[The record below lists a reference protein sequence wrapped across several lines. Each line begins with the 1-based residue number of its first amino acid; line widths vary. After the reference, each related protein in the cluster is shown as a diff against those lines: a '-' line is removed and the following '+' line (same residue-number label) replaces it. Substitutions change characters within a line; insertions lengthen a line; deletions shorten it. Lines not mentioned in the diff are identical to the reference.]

1 MEPSVSVTA
10 WTAARTASA
19 GCPRRPLVPTF
30 LSGRVRAPRAPRV
43 PASASARRARSRRL
57 CPRAWTSAP
66 VATGTAP
73 VAASA
78 VVGCPLPLR
87 RCPPSAGSPW
97 AGRVAGEGS
106 RRRRVPRFPRVLR
119 RVWVPPDPRPR
130 RHLPRSGTVSGLE
143 SGPGP
148 GLGLGRLPPRSA
160 PGGAEGSAAAPS
172 AAEGSVCSQ
181 AARRYSEDS
190 AAETSGADCG
200 AGPRRRRRMNAC
212 VPPRGRPRAAWAAAA
227 GWALS
232 DRQTEAT
239 TASERTAGGR
249 RDAKTNTRRLIND
262 RNTIRTFRSRRRE
275 TRKSRDGGRV
285 D

>member
-10 WTAARTASA
+10 WTVARTVGGTPAASPS
-19 GCPRRPLVPTF
+19 GVP
-30 LSGRVRAPRAPRV
+30 G
-43 PASASARRARSRRL
+43 
-57 CPRAWTSAP
+57 
-66 VATGTAP
+66 
-73 VAASA
+73 VAASSQLFFRD
-78 VVGCPLPLR
+78 GSEPREPRGSWR
-87 RCPPSAGSPW
+87 RRRRAEPARVASVLARGLQHRWRRERRRWRPRWWGVPFPEDAPISGLPW
-97 AGRVAGEGS
+97 AGRAAGEGS
-106 RRRRVPRFPRVLR
+106 RGAGSPLPKGS
-119 RVWVPPDPRPR
+119 PPGCSRPA
-130 RHLPRSGTVSGLE
+130 SVAASSAVGY
-143 SGPGP
+143 
-148 GLGLGRLPPRSA
+148 GLGAGVGAGAGAGLVVSA
-160 PGGAEGSAAAPS
+160 AVGAGGGISAAAPS
-172 AAEGSVCSQ
+172 AAEGSVCSP

-212 VPPRGRPRAAWAAAA
+212 VTPRGRPRAAWAAAA

-239 TASERTAGGR
+239 TASEQTAGGR

-262 RNTIRTFRSRRRE
+262 RNTIRTCRSRRRE